1 MTSSTADLQPTE
13 KRRRQKRDQQLDYVL
28 KKITKVGIDR
38 LSDVDMDFLDRVS
51 HELSTEIAMRKVSY
65 AS

>member
-1 MTSSTADLQPTE
+1 MTSSAADLQPTE